1 MFNVMEF
8 IKDRE
13 VEECDHKGGRCVYAG
28 LISGQ
33 KWCCLT
39 QNCITET
46 IACPLKAYRSIS
58 LTAQLQKCSRLKK
71 ELAHV

>member
-13 VEECDHKGGRCVYAG
+13 VEVCDHKSGRCVYAG

-33 KWCCLT
+33 KWCCL
-39 QNCITET
+39 NRSCIEET
-46 IACPLKAYRSIS
+46 ITCPLKLYGSVS
-58 LTAQLQKCSRLKK
+58 LTGQLSNCRRVKR
-71 ELAHV
+71 ELVHV

>member
-39 QNCITET
+39 RSGMDET
-46 IACPLKAYRSIS
+46 ISCPLKQYRSVS
-58 LTAQLQKCSRLKK
+58 LTGQLSNRRHTKR
-71 ELAHV
+71 ELIHV